1 MAIFRR
7 DEPEATTRG
16 PSSPTPRAASQ
27 EPEAPTTLIAA
38 GSRFQGTIGGSAEV
52 LLEGLVEGKVELEG
66 RFVVGPRGRMQG
78 DVKAR
83 VVQVAGSVQGNI
95 EATER
100 VELASTGRIEGD
112 VVAPRVAIAEGGYCQ
127 GRIEMTKAR
136 AAAGGRSESNE
147 PKHAAVGAGSA
158 SRQAALEGVGSDG

>member
-1 MAIFRR
+1 
-7 DEPEATTRG
+7 
-16 PSSPTPRAASQ
+16 
-27 EPEAPTTLIAA
+27 LIAA

-83 VVQVAGSVQGNI
+83 VVEVAGSVQGNI

-136 AAAGGRSESNE
+136 AAAGGRSEATE
-147 PKHAAVGAGSA
+147 PKHAVGAGSA